1 MPPRP
6 GSDVAGLAVG
16 RAPAS
21 RPRLPW
27 QVAPLLLAALISF
40 GAAGSI
46 PHDGFHPLA
55 LLAALLPLQLAALF
69 YGLRRQSG

>member
-1 MPPRP
+1 MSPRV
-6 GSDVAGLAVG
+6 GSEAAGLAVG

-21 RPRLPW
+21 RPRVPW
-27 QVAPLLLAALISF
+27 PAAPLLLAALISF

-46 PHDGFHPLA
+46 PRDGLHPLA